1 MFRPSILKH
10 FDLVVA
16 NFSSSCSLHY
26 APIWKGF
33 WQHILLQ
40 QQHPALLGW
49 AGLVLECFC
58 LLICILLFLCT
69 TSAGC
74 SVHVHLIQSFVYSGT
89 WYQTGTWWTVTSINS
104 GLPADFCALC
114 CRCNLICEPCSLLLT
129 YLCWETVSQ
138 LTCNYPGP
146 AQNVPS
152 FLCRQCFGWLTAN
165 HFTGTRI
172 RTKEILF

>member
-1 MFRPSILKH
+1 M
-10 FDLVVA
+10 A

-26 APIWKGF
+26 APIWTGNIYYCSNNI
-33 WQHILLQ
+33 QHC
-40 QQHPALLGW
+40 W
-49 AGLVLECFC
+49 AELA
-58 LLICILLFLCT
+58 LFL
-69 TSAGC
+69 
-74 SVHVHLIQSFVYSGT
+74 SVFAFWYVSFSFFASLLLAAVCMYIWSRAFLQWHLIPDWHMVDSHF
-89 WYQTGTWWTVTSINS
+89 INS
-104 GLPADFCALC
+104 GLQADFCALC